1 MSLLVVTQGLVDRTL
16 RGLSSNLL
24 LPVGLLPAFWWW
36 KASRMVVA
44 HLCAIGRGAVPLSG
58 DRVAILSLPPL
69 RPGDP
74 RLAPLLCFHIPLEF
88 GGFLGITPSAKR
100 GQTSPATY

>member
-24 LPVGLLPAFWWW
+24 LPVGLLPAFRQW

-44 HLCAIGRGAVPLSG
+44 HLCVIGGGVVPLSG
-58 DRVAILSLPPL
+58 GRVAILSLPPL

-74 RLAPLLCFHIPLEF
+74 RLALLLYFHIPLEF
-88 GGFLGITPSAKR
+88 GAFLGITPSAKR
-100 GQTSPATY
+100 GQTPPATY